1 MIIDFTNMA
10 MPPISKKLFL
20 SSGLITLS
28 LLLVPPAQATAQGPS
43 GPRYGGVLISDLTP
57 NQVLLSRDL
66 NGDGDADDDGEVVP
80 YFDAQNQSGLADP
93 TSKAFSIHRGP
104 TGFVYIADG
113 GTDAV
118 YRLDDINYD
127 GDANDA
133 GEASVWFSESE
144 SVSGLTLPTPNGVFE
159 HPQGDVYIVNAGV
172 RARPDDAVY
181 RTRDLNMDG
190 DANDQGEATRWLDL
204 SSLAS
209 EVIGA
214 SPNVSSAFDIVFV
227 GDAALIADTVGRET
241 NVIFRA
247 QDQDESGSID
257 PDELTVWLN
266 ADNEWGA
273 PVATGL
279 AVLGEDVY
287 VVESSRRADQSV
299 YRLRDLDGDGQI
311 NGPLEATKVWS
322 ESNLNDDV
330 AMGSAFGI
338 AASPSGEIYI
348 TSAGQDEQ
356 DNIIRLID
364 LDGDGL
370 FNGIGE
376 TKMWRRGNGDDPVEF
391 ARALAVE
398 PEFLSAL
405 GYQAV
410 SGVNDHNALPRDIN
424 EILSLLAVA
433 DQGEQ
438 PDYQTIAT
446 IYRQGKFSIKPSG
459 QIRTIAGF
467 ADGVDSKKAEK
478 NFANLFPDS
487 LSYFREPGFLSR
499 LLEDAMN
506 ARGAYRGASDRVRAA
521 ALRAGLYSTLAYW
534 VRFELRYSE
543 LKARSGNFACP
554 KGAPHN
560 WDEGFAFYFGPK
572 GRFGLYAHFA
582 ELGKNDARFHA
593 YNEAILE
600 AFRSGIGIVA
610 PFAPAVGQIE
620 CPTEADLAT
629 YPIDES
635 RQIEAEL
642 RRAFFAAM
650 NKELEH
656 AASAS
661 DPGERLAAVAAARAY
676 YLAIAPAMRAHSPWT
691 DLKLRWFFK
700 QPRPS
705 QHGLSYLRWTLWF
718 STFGS

>member
-1 MIIDFTNMA
+1 MIIDFTKMA
-10 MPPISKKLFL
+10 NLPKSKRLLFQ
-20 SSGLITLS
+20 SGLTLS
-28 LLLVPPAQATAQGPS
+28 LVLSLSAPAMAEGPS
-43 GPRYGGVLISDLTP
+43 GPRYGGVLISDLTL
-57 NQVLLSRDL
+57 NQVLISRDL
-66 NGDGDADDDGEVVP
+66 NGDGDADDEGEVLP
-80 YFDAQNQSGLADP
+80 YFDAQNQSGLTDP

-118 YRLDDINYD
+118 YRLDDVNYD
-127 GDANDA
+127 GDANDP
-133 GEASVWFSESE
+133 GEASIWFSESE
-144 SVSGLTLPTPNGVFE
+144 SVSGFTLPTPNGIFE

-190 DANDQGEATRWLDL
+190 DANDEGEATLWLDL
-204 SSLAS
+204 GALAG

-214 SPNVSSAFDIVFV
+214 GPNVSSAFDIVFV
-227 GDAALIADTVGRET
+227 DDAALIADTVGRET

-247 QDQDESGSID
+247 HDEDESGSID
-257 PDELTVWLN
+257 ANELTVWLD

-273 PVATGL
+273 PVATGM

-287 VVESSRRADQSV
+287 VVESSRRSDQSV
-299 YRLRDLDGDGQI
+299 YRLRDLDGDGRI

-338 AASPSGEIYI
+338 AASPEGEIYI
-348 TSAGQDEQ
+348 SSAGREEQ
-356 DNIIRLID
+356 DNVIRLVD

-370 FNGIGE
+370 FNSIGE
-376 TKMWRRGNGDDPVEF
+376 TRMWRRGNGDGPVEF
-391 ARALAVE
+391 ARALEVE

-424 EILSLLAVA
+424 EILSLLAVV

-438 PDYQTIAT
+438 PDYQAIAQ
-446 IYRQGKFSIKPSG
+446 IYNQGRFSVKPNG
-459 QIRTIAGF
+459 QVRTIAGF

-478 NFANLFPDS
+478 NFASLFPDA
-487 LSYFREPGFLSR
+487 LAYFGKAGFLSQ
-499 LLEDAMN
+499 LLEDAIQGQ
-506 ARGAYRGASDRVRAA
+506 GAYRNASDAVRAA

-543 LKARSGNFACP
+543 LKSRAGNFACP

-582 ELGKNDARFHA
+582 ELAKVDSRFRG
-593 YNEAILE
+593 YNEKILE
-600 AFRSGIGIVA
+600 AFRSGIGIIA
-610 PFAPAVGQIE
+610 PFAPAVGEIE
-620 CPTEADLAT
+620 CLTDADLAA
-629 YPIDES
+629 YPIDEKGLV
-635 RQIEAEL
+635 ETEL
-642 RRAFFAAM
+642 KRAFFAAM
-650 NKELEH
+650 NLELE
-656 AASAS
+656 AAESAS
-661 DPGERLAAVAAARAY
+661 EQSERLAAIAAARGY
-676 YLAIAPAMRAHSPWT
+676 YLAIAPEMRAHARWT
-691 DLKLRWFFK
+691 DLTLRWFFRRA
-700 QPRPS
+700 RPS
-705 QHGLSYLRWTLWF
+705 QRNLSYLRWALWF
-718 STFGS
+718 STFGG